1 MLDSKVSIIIVNFN
15 CGSLLVDCVRSA
27 LASTVP
33 VRVIVSDNGSMDG
46 SIETLREEMTDERLV
61 IQLNHANL
69 GFAKGSNVVFP
80 LAKGDFIL
88 FLNPDCMIKPATI
101 EKMLQEMALNPEAG
115 MAGCLI
121 RNMDG
126 SEQAGCRRR
135 VPTPWRTLVRM
146 LCLDRLFPN
155 HPKFE
160 SVVMHQQALPNE
172 SVCKEAISGAFMFVR
187 RTAMEQVGPLD
198 EGYFLHCE
206 DLDWCMRFRQN
217 NWKILF
223 VPHVEVSHVKGGCS
237 VNRPIRVE
245 WHKHKGMVR
254 FYRKFFR
261 HQYPLPLM
269 LLVMVSVW
277 ARFFIVCVVLTVRRF
292 F

>member
-1 MLDSKVSIIIVNFN
+1 MMVSIVIVNFN
-15 CGSLLVDCVRSA
+15 CGSLLVDCVRSC
-27 LASTVP
+27 LNSTVP
-33 VRVIVSDNGSMDG
+33 VQVFVSDNGSVDD
-46 SIETLREEMTDERLV
+46 SIEKLKKEIIDERLV
-61 IQLNHANL
+61 IHLNHANL
-69 GFAKGSNVVFP
+69 GFAKGSNVVLP

-88 FLNPDCMIKPATI
+88 FLNPDCMIKPDTI
-101 EKMLQEMALNPEAG
+101 EKMLQEMALKPEVG

-121 RNMDG
+121 RNLDG

-146 LCLDRLFPN
+146 LWLDRLFPN

-160 SVVMHQQALPNE
+160 SVIMHQKTLPKE
-172 SVCKEAISGAFMFVR
+172 VVCKEAISGAFMFVR
-187 RTAMEQVGPLD
+187 RTAMEQVGFLD

-206 DLDWCMRFRQN
+206 DLDWCMRFRQKK
-217 NWKILF
+217 WQILF

-254 FYRKFFR
+254 FYLKFFR
-261 HQYPLPLM
+261 HQYPWPLM
-269 LLVMVSVW
+269 LLVVTSVW
-277 ARFFIVCVVLTVRRF
+277 VRFVILCGVLTMKRFFR
-292 F
+292 